1 MKLKFKAF
9 KLSALKPLLVYLPE
23 VEIPVRKVSFIDK
36 LWYTVSALLVYT
48 VCSGIPLFGA
58 NPKTDFNDPLHHYR
72 SIMASSR
79 GTLME
84 LGISALV
91 SAKLIMQILAGTKLI
106 EVGYTKK
113 DHAIFEQ
120 PMYEGAQKLIAIAM
134 TVFEAVAYI
143 MCGMYGSEL
152 GLINYLLILI
162 QLLCAGLAVIMLDE
176 LLTRGW
182 GFGSG
187 VSLFIGANV
196 CGSVVWNAFS
206 PYSYSTSSGMQYE
219 GCVLNLFN
227 LLISRQDRIPAIKE
241 AFYRTTLPNINQLLF
256 TVFTFCL
263 VVFFQG
269 FRVELTVQHS
279 KVRGN
284 QAKYPIKFFYTSNI
298 AIMLEAALISN
309 IFFLSQTLYSSYPGI
324 LTSIL
329 GSWRSVGEGVLV
341 PSGGIAYYM
350 SPPRGLIDLL
360 IHPLHTVI
368 YILFICGIAALFSSQ
383 WVELSGTSSK
393 DVAKQ
398 LRSQGLN
405 IRGWRSTV
413 TCLNKYIPICALTGG
428 FFLGG
433 LTIFADMFGEIGSGT
448 GVLLAVTI
456 IFQYF
461 EVYAK
466 EQQAAG
472 GANLLA
478 GLQQ

>member
-1 MKLKFKAF
+1 
-9 KLSALKPLLVYLPE
+9 LKPILEYLPE
-23 VEIPVRKVSFIDK
+23 VELPLRKVSFIDK
-36 LWYTVSALLVYT
+36 LWYTISTLLVYT
-48 VCSGIPLFGA
+48 ICCGIPLFGA
-58 NPKTDFNDPLHHYR
+58 NPQNDFNDPLHHYR
-72 SIMASSR
+72 SILASNR

-84 LGISALV
+84 LGISPLV
-91 SAKLIMQILAGTKLI
+91 TGKLIMQILAGTKII
-106 EVGYTKK
+106 EVNYSKK
-113 DHAIFEQ
+113 DQPMFDQ
-120 PMYEGAQKLIAIAM
+120 PMYEGTQKLISIVV
-134 TVFEAVAYI
+134 TFFEAVAYI
-143 MCGMYGSEL
+143 MCGMYGTEL

-162 QLLCAGLAVIMLDE
+162 QLLCAGFAVIMLDE

-187 VSLFIGANV
+187 ISLFIGTNI
-196 CGSVVWNAFS
+196 CGAVVWDAFS
-206 PYSYSTSSGMQYE
+206 PLSYATDSGMQYE
-219 GCVLNLFN
+219 GCVLNLFS
-227 LLISRQDRIPAIKE
+227 LLISRQDRIPAIRE
-241 AFYRTTLPNINQLLF
+241 AFYRTTLPNINQLVI
-256 TVFTFCL
+256 TVLTFCL

-298 AIMLEAALISN
+298 PIILETALISN
-309 IFFLSQTLYSSYPGI
+309 IFFVSQTLYSSYPGI

-329 GSWRSVGEGVLV
+329 GSWRSVNEGAQI
-341 PSGGIAYYM
+341 PSGGLAYYM
-350 SPPRGLIDLL
+350 SPPRGLLDLL
-360 IHPLHTVI
+360 IHPIHSAV
-368 YILFICGIAALFSSQ
+368 YILFICGLAALFSSH
-383 WVELSGTSSK
+383 WVEVSGTSSK

-398 LRSQGLN
+398 LHSQGLN
-405 IRGWRSTV
+405 IRGWRSTG

-433 LTIFADMFGEIGSGT
+433 LTIFADMFGDIGSGT

-472 GANLLA
+472 GANLLS